1 MGNSLNEARLER
13 LLGLVQARHIDR
25 SLPIPLRIC
34 LVCPE
39 AIDID
44 GAGVG
49 LITPSLHRSLGA
61 SDSIAE
67 AIENAQATVHE
78 GPCVEACDTRQPAI
92 ESDLGSRAARM
103 RWPAFAPA
111 ALEFGARAVY
121 GFPLMID
128 DAPIGALDLYS
139 LEAHELS
146 DTEVDDALILADMAA
161 LAIRSAEDPDRTG
174 VLGLNAEPEQ
184 PWAHQAVVHHASG
197 MTAVQL
203 GIPVDEALLR
213 LRAFAFAVDRG
224 LADVAGDIVNRRLR
238 LEAWHH
244 D

>member
-1 MGNSLNEARLER
+1 MNEARLER
-13 LLGLVQARHIDR
+13 LLDLVQARHIDR
-25 SLPIPLRIC
+25 SLPVPLRIC

-39 AIDID
+39 ALAID

-49 LITPSLHRSLGA
+49 LIAPGLHRSLGA

-67 AIENAQATVHE
+67 AIESAQANARE
-78 GPCVEACDTRQPAI
+78 GPCIEACDTRQPAI
-92 ESDLGSRAARM
+92 EPDLGSRAARM

-161 LAIRSAEDPDRTG
+161 LAIHSAEDPDRSM
-174 VLGLNAEPEQ
+174 LGLNAEPEQ

-213 LRAFAFAVDRG
+213 LRAFAFAVDRA
-224 LADVAGDIVNRRLR
+224 LADVAGDIVHRRLR
-238 LEAWHH
+238 LEAWRH

>member
-1 MGNSLNEARLER
+1 MNEARLER
-13 LLGLVQARHIDR
+13 ILGLVQARNADR
-25 SLPIPLRIC
+25 SLPIPVRIC
-34 LVCPE
+34 LLCPE
-39 AIDID
+39 AMHVD
-44 GAGVG
+44 GASVG
-49 LITPSLHRSLGA
+49 LITPGVHRSLGA

-67 AIENAQATVHE
+67 AIEVTQANVRE
-78 GPCVEACDTRQPAI
+78 GPCIEACDTGQPAI
-92 ESDLGSRAARM
+92 EPDLASRTARM
-103 RWPAFAPA
+103 RWPNFAPA

-121 GFPLMID
+121 GFPLVVD

-139 LEAHELS
+139 REARQLS
-146 DTEVDDALILADMAA
+146 DTDVDDALLLADMAA
-161 LAIRSAEDPDRTG
+161 LAIRSAQDPDSAD
-174 VLGLNAEPEQ
+174 VPGLRAEPEQ

-213 LRAFAFAVDRG
+213 MRAFAFAVDRA
-224 LADVAGDIVNRRLR
+224 LADVARDIVDRRLR